1 MEYTIDNHFTVT
13 AYFIYLPIALA
24 LTWYV
29 AYTLFKNGLV
39 FMRDIFFGREELA
52 VATNSLFKIGFYLL
66 NLGFALYI
74 LRIGHALGGTQDI
87 IETLSYKVGG
97 FSIYLGVMLF
107 LNLYLFFRGKRIS
120 KQRFLERQAAERMAG
135 LGIADTG
142 KSGDGGYNQ

>member
-1 MEYTIDNHFTVT
+1 MNNQFIVT

-39 FMRDIFFGREELA
+39 FMRDIFSGREEIA

-66 NLGFALYI
+66 NIGFALYI
-74 LRIGHALGGTQDI
+74 LRINTTLSTTQHT
-87 IETLSYKVGG
+87 IEVLSYKIGG

-107 LNLYLFFRGKRIS
+107 FNLYLFFRGKRVS
-120 KQRFLERQAAERMAG
+120 KQRRNEQIMMERLQAG
-135 LGIADTG
+135 NSG
-142 KSGDGGYNQ
+142 KQQ